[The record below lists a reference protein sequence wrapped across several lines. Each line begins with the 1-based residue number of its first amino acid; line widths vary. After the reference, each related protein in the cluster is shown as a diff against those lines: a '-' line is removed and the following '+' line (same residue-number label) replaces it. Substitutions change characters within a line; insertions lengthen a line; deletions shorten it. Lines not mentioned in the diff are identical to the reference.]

1 MGPKR
6 ASSIFGRRQL
16 MASAAALTSA
26 FGPHASQR
34 AWGVEAATVG
44 VPHHKPKAKRVI
56 VLFMAGAPSQLDL
69 FDYKPALKRFDG
81 TLPPKEL
88 LQGYR
93 AAFINPKS
101 ALLASRFNFARHGK
115 SGTFVSEL
123 LPHTAAIVDEIA
135 IIRSMKTEA
144 FNHAPAQTMITT
156 GSQQVGRPS
165 LGAWT
170 LFALGSESKDLPGF
184 VVLQSG
190 DKGPSGGT
198 AISGSGFLPTL
209 HQGVPFRGGAEPILF
224 LGSPQGIDQRTQRQ
238 TLDAIATLNQ
248 SHLQQVGDPEI
259 ITRMNAYDLAYR
271 MQDAAPE
278 AIDLKRE
285 SQATLELYGA
295 KPGET
300 SFANNCL
307 LARRLVERGVRFVQ
321 LVHEAWDHHAGLK
334 AGLEKQCR
342 LTDKACSALVL
353 DLKRRG
359 LLEDTLVIWGGEFG
373 RTPMVQGGTDGRDH
387 HPNAF
392 TMWMAGGGV
401 KPGVSLGDTDE
412 LGFNVTRDPV
422 DVHDLHATILDLL
435 GLDHKRLTF
444 RFSGRDYR
452 LTDVAGKVVQQL
464 VAWA

>member
-1 MGPKR
+1 MIMATKHNR
-6 ASSIFGRRQL
+6 TSILGRRRL
-16 MASAAALTSA
+16 MASAAAWASV
-26 FGPHASQR
+26 FGASGLSRSWAMDAER
-34 AWGVEAATVG
+34 AK

-56 VLFMAGAPSQLDL
+56 MLFMAGAPSQLDL
-69 FDYKPALKRFDG
+69 FDYKPALKKFDG

-88 LQGYR
+88 LEGYR
-93 AAFINPKS
+93 AAFINPQS
-101 ALLASRFNFARHGK
+101 ALLAPRFAFSPHGR
-115 SGTFVSEL
+115 SGTLISEL
-123 LPHTAAIVDEIA
+123 LPHTAGVADDLAIV
-135 IIRSMKTEA
+135 RSMRTDA

-170 LFALGSESKDLPGF
+170 LFALGSESHDLPGF

-209 HQGVPFRGGAEPILF
+209 HQGVPFRGGKEPILF
-224 LGSPQGIDQRTQRQ
+224 LGNPRGVDVRTQRE
-238 TLDAIATLNQ
+238 TLTAIKALNER
-248 SHLQQVGDPEI
+248 HLQHVGDPEI
-259 ITRMNAYDLAYR
+259 VTRINAFDLAYR
-271 MQDAAPE
+271 MQDAAPA
-278 AIDLKRE
+278 AIDITQE
-285 SQATLELYGA
+285 SQKTLDLYGA
-295 KPGET
+295 KPGES

-321 LVHEAWDHHAGLK
+321 LVHEAWDHHSGLK

-342 LTDKACSALVL
+342 LTDRACAALVL
-353 DLKRRG
+353 DLKQRG

-401 KPGVSLGDTDE
+401 KPGARVGETDE
-412 LGFNVTRDPV
+412 LGFNVTADPV
-422 DVHDLHATILDLL
+422 HVHDLHATVLHLL

-452 LTDVAGKVVQQL
+452 LTDVAGRVVDPL
-464 VAWA
+464 C